1 MDVSDEPTAESTEA
15 APLDLTPRDVEPAR
29 RPARRVVGSVVIVA
43 VVIGVVAVLWN
54 GLSSATVFFYNVDEA
69 VAKQSEIGDKRFRMQ
84 GNVVRDSI
92 DRTEGGVAFDLM
104 FGGDR
109 VHVEHSGEPP
119 ELFGP
124 KIPIVVEGQFTS
136 APGATSAAAAAV
148 FRSDRILIRHDN
160 TYEEEHDDRL
170 RDAENDARESASR
183 P

>member
-1 MDVSDEPTAESTEA
+1 MDVNDESTA
-15 APLDLTPRDVEPAR
+15 GSPVTAPLDLTPRDVRPAR
-29 RPARRVVGSVVIVA
+29 RPPRRIVGTVVIVA
-43 VVIGVVAVLWN
+43 VIAGVVAVLWN

-69 VAKQSEIGDKRFRMQ
+69 VAKRTEIADKRFRMQ

-92 DRTEGGVAFDLM
+92 DRTEGGVAFDLT
-104 FGGDR
+104 FGGETVR
-109 VHVEHSGEPP
+109 VEHTGEPP

-136 APGATSAAAAAV
+136 DDAATGEAV

-170 RDAENDARESASR
+170 RDAEQDARESAAGS
-183 P
+183 